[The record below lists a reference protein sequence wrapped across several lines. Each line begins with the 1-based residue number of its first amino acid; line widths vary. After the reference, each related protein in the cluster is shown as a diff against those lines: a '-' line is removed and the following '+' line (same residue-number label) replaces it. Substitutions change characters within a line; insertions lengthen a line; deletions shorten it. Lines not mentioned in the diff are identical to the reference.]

1 MFNDPEEIAWETLLF
16 LDFWRRSDVADD
28 RHLRGWRRW
37 ECAQLALQGKQIR
50 RAQYMSV
57 RVRVD
62 DKIMDF
68 FFGLVVCLKN
78 VPGGIIRYFSP
89 SASTSKSLAVKVLS
103 QV

>member
-1 MFNDPEEIAWETLLF
+1 
-16 LDFWRRSDVADD
+16 
-28 RHLRGWRRW
+28 
-37 ECAQLALQGKQIR
+37 
-50 RAQYMSV
+50 MSV